1 MKVFVYKNLHKGCF
15 SVKAMEGDKKGRVIA
30 HVDSIQLTDCQ
41 LKVSQAGRARVL
53 RTRQKNVHAGVR
65 GEWSMKESTGV
76 ADKMTKVMTKVRYNP
91 YEVSTF
97 VEATTG
103 KPVLTAKEVF
113 IDSNGVFV
121 NF

>member
-15 SVKAMEGDKKGRVIA
+15 SVKAMEGLMKGRVVA
-30 HVDSIQLTDCQ
+30 HVDSIRLTDCQ

-65 GEWSMKESTGV
+65 GQWNPEESAAI
-76 ADKMTKVMTKVRYNP
+76 ADKMTKVRYNP

-97 VEATTG
+97 IEAATG
-103 KPVLTAKEVF
+103 NPVLTAKEVF
-113 IDSNGVFV
+113 IDKNGVFATI
-121 NF
+121 

>member
-15 SVKAMEGDKKGRVIA
+15 SVKAMEGSMKGRVIA
-30 HVDSIQLTDCQ
+30 HVDSIKLTDCQ

-65 GEWSMKESTGV
+65 GEWSMKKESTQLT
-76 ADKMTKVMTKVRYNP
+76 DKMTKVRYNP

-97 VEATTG
+97 VEAATG
-103 KPVLTAKEVF
+103 NPVLAAKEVF